1 MNSNWRFAHIGMVV
15 DDLEKTLSYLK
26 SLGIFDIP
34 DQPPDVLVGKN
45 PETGAAD
52 GSLLKLDISLKGLS
66 IEVIQPVSGKNLQR
80 IFLDEH
86 GEGVNHVCF
95 EVPDIDSARRELEC
109 KGVPVYCHVREKT
122 SYYNSGA
129 QGNLLLEIREV

>member
-15 DDLEKTLSYLK
+15 ADLEKTMAYLK

-45 PETGAAD
+45 PETGASD
-52 GSLLKLDISLKGLS
+52 GSLLKLDILLNGLG

-80 IFLDEH
+80 KFLDEH

-95 EVPDIDSARRELEC
+95 EVPDIDSARKELEQ
-109 KGVPVYCHVREKT
+109 KGVPVYCHIREKT

-129 QGNLLLEIREV
+129 RGNMLLEIRET